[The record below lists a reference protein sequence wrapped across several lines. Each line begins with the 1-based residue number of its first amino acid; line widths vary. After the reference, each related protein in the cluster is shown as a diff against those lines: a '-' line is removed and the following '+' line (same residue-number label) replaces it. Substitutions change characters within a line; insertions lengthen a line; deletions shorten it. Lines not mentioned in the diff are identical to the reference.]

1 MAQKTIP
8 RRLEVFCSGIFL
20 LDNYRKLKAWGLDG
34 FTTKRLFQQDKG
46 HVSCCKAFLESIR
59 LGLPS
64 PIPHDEI
71 FEVQRSLLSVLDK

>member
-1 MAQKTIP
+1 MAQRLSQ
-8 RRLEVFCSGIFL
+8 RRLEVFCSGKVFL
-20 LDNYRKLKAWGLDG
+20 LDNYRKLTWGLDG

-71 FEVQRSLLSVLDK
+71 FEVQRSF